1 MQVFKRIS
9 LFIITNILIMFTIT
23 FVVQL
28 LGIQP
33 YLTKQGIQIKQLAAF
48 CLVWGFGGAFI
59 SLAMSRIIAKWSMGV
74 QLINPN
80 TTNQNE
86 RWLLDKVYNLARMAQ
101 LPKMPEVGIYNS
113 QEVNAF
119 ATGPSKSRSL
129 VAVSTGLF
137 QRMDQREIE
146 GVLGHEITHISNG
159 DMVTMT
165 LLQGLVNSFVLFLSR
180 LIAFLV
186 SQSVEGRSRYMVRFI
201 VTIVLDI
208 ALTLLG
214 SIVVASFSR
223 RREYRADA
231 GGAKLAGRDSM
242 VAGLRKL
249 QSMYE
254 YNDPRQ
260 TAVSAFKI
268 SSKKRTGLLALLAS
282 HPPLEARIK
291 RLETGV
297 FSS

>member
-1 MQVFKRIS
+1 MTYFKRIS
-9 LFIITNILIMFTIT
+9 LFILTNIFIMFTIT

-33 YLTKQGIQIKQLAAF
+33 YLTKQGIQLKELAAF
-48 CLVWGFGGAFI
+48 CLIWGFGGAFI
-59 SLAMSRIIAKWSMGV
+59 SLAMSRLIAKWSMGV
-74 QLINPN
+74 KLIDPN
-80 TTNQNE
+80 THDHNE
-86 RWLLDKVYNLARMAQ
+86 RWLLEKVYNLAKMAN
-101 LPKMPEVGIYNS
+101 LPKMPQVGIYNS
-113 QEVNAF
+113 PEVNAF

-129 VAVSTGLF
+129 VAVSAGLF

-146 GVLGHEITHISNG
+146 GVLGHEISHISNG

-165 LLQGLVNSFVLFLSR
+165 LLQGLINSFVMFLSR

-186 SQSVEGRSRYMVRFI
+186 SQSVDERSRHTVRFI
-201 VTIVLDI
+201 VTIALDI

-214 SIVVASFSR
+214 SIVVASYSR
-223 RREYRADA
+223 RREYRADQ

-242 VAGLRKL
+242 IAGLRKL
-249 QSMYE
+249 QNLYE

-268 SSKKRTGLLALLAS
+268 SSKKAGGLLALLAT
-282 HPPLEARIK
+282 HPPLEDRIR

-297 FSS
+297 TS